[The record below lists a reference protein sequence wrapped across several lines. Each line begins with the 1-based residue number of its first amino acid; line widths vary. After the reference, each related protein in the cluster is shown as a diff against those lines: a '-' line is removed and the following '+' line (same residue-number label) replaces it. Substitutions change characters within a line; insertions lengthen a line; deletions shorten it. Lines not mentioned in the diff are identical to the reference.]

1 MRRLFLIAICIAAP
15 LVSVGMASA
24 AYNPTFTGQNGLLA
38 PPRVPPPE
46 TLVFSGAHWA
56 VIPEQG
62 DGGCSKNVSLWL
74 ARARPL
80 GPYTIAHV
88 PIVGPA
94 HSQKGTFRFLYSI
107 APGQLRPGWR
117 TFNATNGCHDGATNY
132 TKRSVTIRVF

>member
-1 MRRLFLIAICIAAP
+1 MSRGVLIACLLAVVFVP
-15 LVSVGMASA
+15 EGLASA
-24 AYNPTFTGQNGLLA
+24 QYNPTFTGFNGLLA
-38 PPRVPPPE
+38 HPRVPPPE
-46 TLVFSGAHWA
+46 TLIFSGARWA

-74 ARARPL
+74 TRAKPL

-117 TFNATNGCHDGATNY
+117 TFNATNGCHDGETHY
-132 TKRSVTIRVF
+132 TTRSVTIRVF